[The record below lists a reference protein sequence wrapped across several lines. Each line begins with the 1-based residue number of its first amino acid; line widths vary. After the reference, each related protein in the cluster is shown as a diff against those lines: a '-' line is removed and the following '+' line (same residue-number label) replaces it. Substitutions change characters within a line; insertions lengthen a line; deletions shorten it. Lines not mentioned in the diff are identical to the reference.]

1 MENVLEAI
9 ESARSAGKIRKGAN
23 EVTKAVERG
32 HAKLVAVASDVS
44 PKEIIMHLK
53 PLCDEKGIPFYEV
66 SSKEELGVA
75 AGIKATTA
83 VAVIDSGEGKSR
95 RENSEE
101 GSEGNRRRAHGKE

>member
-1 MENVLEAI
+1 MDNVLEQI
-9 ESARSAGKIRKGAN
+9 ESARGSGKIKKGSN

-32 HAKLVAVASDVS
+32 HAKIVAVAGDTS

-53 PLCDEKGIPFYEV
+53 PLCDEKGIPYYEV

-83 VAVIDSGEGKSR
+83 VAIVDSGEGRKEGEDKEEKRQR
-95 RENSEE
+95 RK
-101 GSEGNRRRAHGKE
+101 KE